1 MLMRS
6 SASQKDK
13 QRSRTGNLSTRRS
26 LQGIGPAPVGVAA
39 GTKTAV
45 DHCRQPGSE
54 HNCKAVRNQT
64 QLRGKGL
71 VFHNCLYEE
80 VDNLLYADGAFS
92 AAVAAT
98 RCWHVSRLRISGS
111 LTAIDHDKMDKASQQ
126 EVLVTKTIQYGPPF
140 FSRNMPM
147 LPWMRIHFLDTSSNQ
162 CPLTACT
169 VRPRNATLWAAWPAD
184 SACA

>member
-26 LQGIGPAPVGVAA
+26 LQRIAPALVGVAA

-54 HNCKAVRNQT
+54 DKCKAVRNQT
-64 QLRGKGL
+64 QQRGKGL

-80 VDNLLYADGAFS
+80 VNNLLYADSAFT

-98 RCWHVSRLRISGS
+98 RCG
-111 LTAIDHDKMDKASQQ
+111 MD
-126 EVLVTKTIQYGPPF
+126 LD
-140 FSRNMPM
+140 
-147 LPWMRIHFLDTSSNQ
+147 LPYQD
-162 CPLTACT
+162 P
-169 VRPRNATLWAAWPAD
+169 
-184 SACA
+184 